1 MSINKEGQML
11 DKDMNYY
18 LFEALKNG
26 DHFKKE
32 LPKGSFRKFFWQQQM
47 KALSCNDA
55 RQIRWH
61 PLMIKWCVSI
71 MLRSNSAYHAMQNSG
86 FLKLPRERTLRDYT
100 HWMSSGFQP
109 STLEQLLVKARYKEL
124 KEWQKFILLHDE
136 VKIKNDLVYCKH
148 TGELIGFASLGE
160 INNSLVEFKKQFENE
175 MSTMPDIASY
185 MLVFMVYKVAT
196 TLEYPV
202 AHFPSANCITA
213 DFLFRLF
220 GMP

>member
-1 MSINKEGQML
+1 MNKEGQML
-11 DKDMNYY
+11 DKDMSYY

-32 LPKGSFRKFFWQQQM
+32 
-47 KALSCNDA
+47 
-55 RQIRWH
+55 
-61 PLMIKWCVSI
+61 
-71 MLRSNSAYHAMQNSG
+71 
-86 FLKLPRERTLRDYT
+86 

-109 STLEQLLVKARYKEL
+109 STFEQLLVKARYKEL
-124 KEWQKFILLHDE
+124 KEWQKFIVPLHDE

-148 TGELIGFASLGE
+148 TGELIGFANLGE
-160 INNSLVEFKKQFENE
+160 INNSLVEFEKQFENE
-175 MSTMPDIASY
+175 MSTMPDIASH
-185 MLVFMVYKVAT
+185 MLVFMVYGVTT
-196 TLEYPV
+196 TLEHPV